1 MMASNG
7 GENMIDA
14 DEKTLESLLGYYFN
28 EPELRDRVSTKR
40 PNKRGRR
47 PLKKEDLP
55 GLAVLGEAV
64 MGCVVVNH
72 YFAQGMT
79 SAEINEE
86 RLTRVSRE
94 NHARVARQIGLE
106 RYIEAYSGNT
116 RRIEAG
122 TADLGE
128 SLEEILGAV
137 YLDDINAGGN
147 GVGACWEVL
156 KKINLI

>member
-47 PLKKEDLP
+47 PL
-55 GLAVLGEAV
+55 GEAV
-64 MGCVVVNH
+64 MGCVVVTH

>member
-1 MMASNG
+1 
-7 GENMIDA
+7 
-14 DEKTLESLLGYYFN
+14 
-28 EPELRDRVSTKR
+28 
-40 PNKRGRR
+40 
-47 PLKKEDLP
+47 
-55 GLAVLGEAV
+55 
-64 MGCVVVNH
+64 
-72 YFAQGMT
+72 MT

-86 RLTRVSRE
+86 RLIRVSRE

-106 RYIEAYSGNT
+106 RYVQAYSGT
-116 RRIEAG
+116 ARKSDAG
-122 TADLGE
+122 TVDLGE